1 MTYYDRTD
9 INEGIDL
16 SEVTTVKTAWYVIIG
31 FLMMYLSFK
40 ILYPLVIMVLMLRVN
55 ISDIA
60 IFTTKNVDY
69 HYIIRNIGRFEAINI
84 LENAV
89 LEDRVYMWKN
99 IVLNFSRF
107 KPHFFF
113 FKFFLLRKNG
123 WYHGHL

>member
-1 MTYYDRTD
+1 
-9 INEGIDL
+9 
-16 SEVTTVKTAWYVIIG
+16 
-31 FLMMYLSFK
+31 MMYLSFK

-89 LEDRVYMWKN
+89 LEDRVY
-99 IVLNFSRF
+99 I
-107 KPHFFF
+107 
-113 FKFFLLRKNG
+113 
-123 WYHGHL
+123 